1 MRILVIEDEAALL
14 QDLCKGLRIKGYAVD
29 SAENGRKGYQ
39 MAMDEEYDLIILDLN
54 LPEMDGLELLS
65 RLKKE
70 KRQIKV
76 LILTANHQLETKLSG
91 FESGASDYLTK
102 PFHFEELE
110 ARIRI
115 LLNRQ
120 FIQQTTRLEYHE
132 LCMDTLKRTVIVKR
146 QELHLTA
153 KEFAILEYFLLHEG
167 CLITQ
172 QDIIDHVWDGDS
184 DPFSN
189 SIRVHLS
196 ALRKKV
202 KNALGYDPIKTK
214 IGEGYILS

>member
-1 MRILVIEDEAALL
+1 MRILVIEDEELL
-14 QDLCKGLRIKGYAVD
+14 LKDLCKGLKIKGYAVD
-29 SAENGRKGYQ
+29 QADNGRKGYQ
-39 MAMDEEYDLIILDLN
+39 MAVDEEYDLIILDLN
-54 LPEMDGLELLS
+54 LPGMDGLELLS

-70 KRQIKV
+70 KRQIRV
-76 LILTANHQLETKLSG
+76 LILSANHQLEMKLSG
-91 FESGASDYLTK
+91 FELGASDYLTK

-120 FIQQTTRLEYHE
+120 FIQQTTKLEYHE
-132 LCMDTLKRTVIVKR
+132 LCMDTLKRTVTVKE

-153 KEFAILEYFLLHEG
+153 KELSILEYFLLHEG

-172 QDIIDHVWDGDS
+172 QDIINHVWDGDS
-184 DPFSN
+184 DLFSN

-196 ALRKKV
+196 ALRKKI
-202 KNALGYDPIKTK
+202 KNVLGYDPIKTK

>member
-1 MRILVIEDEAALL
+1 MRILVIEDEYTLL
-14 QDLCKGLRIKGYAVD
+14 NDLCKGLRIKGYAVD
-29 SAENGRKGYQ
+29 QADNGKKGYQ
-39 MAMDEEYDLIILDLN
+39 MAIDEEYDLIILDLN
-54 LPEMDGLELLS
+54 LPEMDGLELLT

-70 KRQIKV
+70 KQQIKV
-76 LILTANHQLETKLSG
+76 LILSANHQLETKLSG
-91 FESGASDYLTK
+91 FELGASDYLTK

-120 FIQQTTRLEYHE
+120 FIQQTTKLQYHE
-132 LCMDTLKRTVIVKR
+132 LCMDTLKRTVTVKG
-146 QELHLTA
+146 EDLHLTA
-153 KEFAILEYFLLHEG
+153 KELSILEYFLLHEG

-172 QDIIDHVWDGDS
+172 QEIIDHVWDGDS

-196 ALRKKV
+196 ALRKKI
-202 KNALGYDPIKTK
+202 KNVLGYDPIRTK

>member
-1 MRILVIEDEAALL
+1 MRILVIEDEEILL
-14 QDLCKGLRIKGYAVD
+14 NDLCKGLKIKGYAVD
-29 SAENGRKGYQ
+29 QAEDGKKGYQ
-39 MAMDEEYDLIILDLN
+39 MAIDEEDDLIILDLN

-65 RLKKE
+65 KLRKE
-70 KRQIKV
+70 KNQIKV
-76 LILTANHQLETKLSG
+76 LILSANHQLETKLSG
-91 FESGASDYLTK
+91 FELGASDYLTK

-120 FIQQTTRLEYHE
+120 FIQQTTKLKYHE
-132 LCMDTLKRTVIVKR
+132 LCMDTLKRTVTVKG
-146 QELHLTA
+146 QDVHLTA
-153 KEFAILEYFLLHEG
+153 KELAILEYFLLHEG
-167 CLITQ
+167 SLITQ
-172 QDIIDHVWDGDS
+172 QDIIEHVWDGDS

-196 ALRKKV
+196 ALRKKM
-202 KNALGYDPIKTK
+202 KKTLGYDPIKTK

>member
-76 LILTANHQLETKLSG
+76 LILSANHQLETKLSG

-132 LCMDTLKRTVIVKR
+132 LCMDTLKRTIIVKR